1 MQGKIKILESDNQ
14 TVAKEKKVFENVT
27 IHFAGLA
34 KHRITV
40 ETKTK
45 KTDYIFTIDDTVVE
59 ADSLAFEGELHQA
72 GHHKVTSYVWLR
84 FYPVLKKF

>member
-14 TVAKEKKVFENVT
+14 TVVKEKKVFENAT
-27 IHFAGLA
+27 IHFAGLST
-34 KHRITV
+34 HTITV

-45 KTDYIFTIDDTVVE
+45 KTEYIFMIDDVVVE

-72 GHHKVTSYVWLR
+72 GHKVKSYVWLR
-84 FYPVLKKF
+84 FNPVLKNF

>member
-14 TVAKEKKVFENVT
+14 SVVKEKKVFEDVT

-34 KHRITV
+34 KHRVTV
-40 ETKTK
+40 KTKTK
-45 KTDYIFTIDDTVVE
+45 ETDYIFMIDDTVVE

-72 GHHKVTSYVWLR
+72 GHKDKAYVWLR
-84 FYPVLKKF
+84 FHPVLKKF